1 MELGQDLRRRHI
13 FRLVGLYVFGA
24 WVVIEVASVFFPAW
38 GIPDTAL
45 RYLIIA
51 AILGFPIA
59 LVFGWFF
66 DITASGIVRIAPAWR

>member
-1 MELGQDLRRRHI
+1 MKLGQDLRRRHI

-38 GIPDTAL
+38 GVPDTAL

-51 AILGFPIA
+51 AVLGFPIA

-66 DITASGIVRIAPAWR
+66 DITASGIVRTAPAWR